1 MTGYSVFKKV
11 YDMEP
16 FRMDCIRL
24 NIMQKRKPMKKICLL
39 IFMVGTL
46 SAQNSILKQ
55 FSDQFADIAEK
66 ANPTVVTILTEKKV
80 DLSRLHGQLPQDNDF
95 FKFFAPRMP
104 RQREYKSTALG
115 SGVIVNSRKGYVITN
130 NHVVD
135 DMDEITVR
143 LLDKTE
149 YKATVVGRDPKSDL
163 AVLQID
169 ARGLTDLDF
178 GNSDKLRVGEWVIA
192 VGSPFSAN
200 LSHTVTAGI
209 VSAKGRGNIIQGD
222 VYEDF
227 IQTDAAINP
236 GNSGGALLNSAG
248 DLIGINTAIYT
259 NSFDRSNKG
268 VGFAIPSNMVK
279 RVMADLIEHGKVLRS
294 WIGVQIQPLDNAS
307 ASAMGLK
314 SPDGALVSD
323 VVKDGP
329 AKKAGLKTGDVIIE
343 FNHVQVKNVD
353 HLRNTVSA
361 SKPNKRYDLIVIR
374 DSRKK
379 TLKVTL
385 EEMPGDDALA
395 TVSRPPAQT
404 NELGI
409 QVSSLSQSVIR
420 EYDIS
425 KGEEGVIVIAVVEGS
440 IAAEAG
446 IRIGDLITR
455 VGTKKC
461 NSPRGF
467 AALIKETQKKNMIM
481 LHMKRDGVARYMTL
495 ELDD

>member
-1 MTGYSVFKKV
+1 
-11 YDMEP
+11 
-16 FRMDCIRL
+16 
-24 NIMQKRKPMKKICLL
+24 MKKICLL

-409 QVSSLSQSVIR
+409 QVSSLNQSVIR

>member
-1 MTGYSVFKKV
+1 
-11 YDMEP
+11 
-16 FRMDCIRL
+16 
-24 NIMQKRKPMKKICLL
+24 MKKICLL

>member
-1 MTGYSVFKKV
+1 
-11 YDMEP
+11 
-16 FRMDCIRL
+16 
-24 NIMQKRKPMKKICLL
+24 MKKICLL

-467 AALIKETQKKNMIM
+467 AALIKETQKKNMVM

>member
-1 MTGYSVFKKV
+1 
-11 YDMEP
+11 
-16 FRMDCIRL
+16 
-24 NIMQKRKPMKKICLL
+24 MKKI
-39 IFMVGTL
+39 IFMILLVG
-46 SAQNSILKQ
+46 SISGQNSILKQ
-55 FSDQFADIAEK
+55 FSDAFADIAEK
-66 ANPTVVTILTEKKV
+66 ANPAVVTILTEKKV
-80 DLSRLHGQLPQDNDF
+80 DLGQLHGQLPQDNDF

-130 NHVVD
+130 NHVVA

-279 RVMADLIEHGKVLRS
+279 RVMADLIQHGKVLRS
-294 WIGVQIQPLDNAS
+294 WIGVQIQPLNDSS
-307 ASAMGLK
+307 ARAMGLK

-374 DSRKK
+374 DGRKK

-409 QVSSLSQSVIR
+409 QVSSLSQSVIP

-467 AALIKETQKKNMIM
+467 AALIKETQKKNMVM

>member
-1 MTGYSVFKKV
+1 
-11 YDMEP
+11 
-16 FRMDCIRL
+16 
-24 NIMQKRKPMKKICLL
+24 MKKICLL

-314 SPDGALVSD
+314 SPNGALVSD

>member
-1 MTGYSVFKKV
+1 
-11 YDMEP
+11 
-16 FRMDCIRL
+16 
-24 NIMQKRKPMKKICLL
+24 MKKICLL

-227 IQTDAAINP
+227 IQTDAAINQ

>member
-1 MTGYSVFKKV
+1 
-11 YDMEP
+11 MEP
-16 FRMDCIRL
+16 STTDCIRM
-24 NIMQKRKPMKKICLL
+24 NIMKQRNPMKKI
-39 IFMVGTL
+39 IFMILLVG
-46 SAQNSILKQ
+46 SISGQNSILKQ

-66 ANPTVVTILTEKKV
+66 ANPAVVTILTEKKV
-80 DLSRLHGQLPQDNDF
+80 DLGQLHGQLPQDNDF

-192 VGSPFSAN
+192 VGSPFSVN

-236 GNSGGALLNSAG
+236 GNSGGALLNSSG
-248 DLIGINTAIYT
+248 DLVGINTAIYT

-279 RVMADLIEHGKVLRS
+279 QVMADLIQHGKVLRS
-294 WIGVQIQPLDNAS
+294 WIGVQIQPLNDSS
-307 ASAMGLK
+307 ARAMGLK

-343 FNHVQVKNVD
+343 FNDVKVKNVD

-374 DSRKK
+374 DGRKK

-467 AALIKETQKKNMIM
+467 AALIKETQKKNMVM

-495 ELDD
+495 ELNN